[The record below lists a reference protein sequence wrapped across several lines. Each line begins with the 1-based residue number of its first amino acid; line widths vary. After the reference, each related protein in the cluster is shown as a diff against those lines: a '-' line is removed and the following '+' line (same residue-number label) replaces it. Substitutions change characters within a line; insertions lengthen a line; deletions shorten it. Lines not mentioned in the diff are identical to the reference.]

1 MVCSL
6 RWLPSRRAIRIE
18 KKNNNKNMKLK
29 ETINL
34 ITEAGLANWDE
45 KCPPGGGVIP
55 YNRLMGMCSQMGSHF
70 HSLRSKRFQLSHCAK
85 VRAGAFLFFFF
96 SSRSSR
102 RTRAETLATQASI
115 FTTGLTVMGSHF
127 QYSYLNGVAQFQ
139 IF

>member
-1 MVCSL
+1 MVYSL

-29 ETINL
+29 
-34 ITEAGLANWDE
+34 EAGLANWDE

-85 VRAGAFLFFFF
+85 VRAGAFLFFLF
-96 SSRSSR
+96 SSRRSR

-127 QYSYLNGVAQFQ
+127 Q
-139 IF
+139 

>member
-18 KKNNNKNMKLK
+18 KKQQQQKHEIERNNQFDKRSRISKLGRK
-29 ETINL
+29 MPP
-34 ITEAGLANWDE
+34 
-45 KCPPGGGVIP
+45 PPGGGVIP

-85 VRAGAFLFFFF
+85 VRARAFLFLLF
-96 SSRSSR
+96 SSRRSR

-127 QYSYLNGVAQFQ
+127 Q
-139 IF
+139 